1 MKKILSSFLVLL
13 LAACGSPSGKTGVT
27 DGLNA
32 DSLVALS
39 QPRYAKGFQV
49 RSFGENVRLVDISDP
64 QGGEHIRDYHFAL
77 VSRGTKTEG
86 LPDGYEVIEVPIRHC
101 ITMTTLQLAGFI
113 ALEALDR
120 VSGITSTRSL
130 KNADVKARIKD
141 GRMVKIGIEG
151 DFDPELILAA
161 QPDIIFISPFK
172 RGGYDALTESGITLV
187 PHLGYKET
195 TALGQAE
202 WVRFLGM
209 FLGMERE
216 ADAYFSHVA
225 RRYEEVRA
233 MTDTI
238 AVRPTVMSGEMH
250 GGQWYAVG
258 GRNSLAQL
266 FRDAGADYVLGDN
279 TETGGVYLDYEEHY
293 AKAAHADYWRILNAY
308 DGDFDYEVLRQ
319 SDSRYADFR
328 AFRQRQ
334 VLYCNMRRT
343 AYYEQAPMHPDQLLE
358 DFVFAFH
365 PNLMPKDY
373 QPVFY
378 HLLK

>member
-1 MKKILSSFLVLL
+1 
-13 LAACGSPSGKTGVT
+13 
-27 DGLNA
+27 
-32 DSLVALS
+32 
-39 QPRYAKGFQV
+39 
-49 RSFGENVRLVDISDP
+49 
-64 QGGEHIRDYHFAL
+64 
-77 VSRGTKTEG
+77 
-86 LPDGYEVIEVPIRHC
+86 
-101 ITMTTLQLAGFI
+101 
-113 ALEALDR
+113 
-120 VSGITSTRSL
+120 
-130 KNADVKARIKD
+130 
-141 GRMVKIGIEG
+141 
-151 DFDPELILAA
+151 
-161 QPDIIFISPFK
+161 
-172 RGGYDALTESGITLV
+172 
-187 PHLGYKET
+187 
-195 TALGQAE
+195 
-202 WVRFLGM
+202 
-209 FLGMERE
+209 
-216 ADAYFSHVA
+216 
-225 RRYEEVRA
+225 

>member
-172 RGGYDALTESGITLV
+172 RGGYEALTESGITLV

>member
-77 VSRGTKTEG
+77 VSRGTKAEG

-172 RGGYDALTESGITLV
+172 RGGYEALTESGITLV